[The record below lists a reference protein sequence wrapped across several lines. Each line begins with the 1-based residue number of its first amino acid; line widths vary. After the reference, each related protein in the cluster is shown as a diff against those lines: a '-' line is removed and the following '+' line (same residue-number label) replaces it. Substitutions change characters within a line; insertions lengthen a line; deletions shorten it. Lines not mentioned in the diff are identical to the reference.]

1 MQGTLASAVE
11 MLAMANLT
19 RRVDYARRFLNDWE
33 RQIPMMNHPL
43 LFIATVL
50 AASIALM
57 IPWKRW
63 KRQLD
68 ARRGRRP
75 MDYR

>member
-1 MQGTLASAVE
+1 
-11 MLAMANLT
+11 
-19 RRVDYARRFLNDWE
+19 
-33 RQIPMMNHPL
+33 MMNHPL

-75 MDYR
+75 MDFR

>member
-1 MQGTLASAVE
+1 
-11 MLAMANLT
+11 
-19 RRVDYARRFLNDWE
+19 
-33 RQIPMMNHPL
+33 MMNHPL

-50 AASIALM
+50 GASIALM

-68 ARRGRRP
+68 ARRGRRQ
-75 MDYR
+75 MDYQ